1 MQRHAAIRAVFAET
15 NLTAGAEELLGHSR
29 LKVGSDEL
37 MAETLAKWE
46 AGQDERR
53 ERRDAVDQELLT
65 DVLAE
70 ALAESY
76 EDGDAL
82 SMEALKEVISEE
94 LTEVMAEIDTADAME
109 ALLSGTASDA
119 ALTAEQHAL
128 EAMLPSMPS
137 VPKEVVGHV
146 VRVVPLEEELK
157 AVVKVR
163 AGVEG
168 AECAAVSGCRKRDLI
183 ARWAAH
189 FGVQLRQLLLHKGA
203 HNMPCSSR
211 VAEARSTRAA
221 TQAEKAATRAAEAK
235 AVRAAMAMALA
246 SEKAEDAIAAAVLTQ
261 APVMESLM
269 AEAEAAELEAA
280 EAEATLDRAR
290 LEATEAA
297 ARAREARAAVKR
309 ALRRA
314 AEVAK
319 AEDDRAKMDQ
329 LLGRPPVVFDS

>member
-1 MQRHAAIRAVFAET
+1 M
-15 NLTAGAEELLGHSR
+15 
-29 LKVGSDEL
+29 GS
-37 MAETLAKWE
+37 
-46 AGQDERR
+46 GQDERR

-221 TQAEKAATRAAEAK
+221 TQAEKAATRA
-235 AVRAAMAMALA
+235 
-246 SEKAEDAIAAAVLTQ
+246 
-261 APVMESLM
+261 PP
-269 AEAEAAELEAA
+269 
-280 EAEATLDRAR
+280 
-290 LEATEAA
+290 TE
-297 ARAREARAAVKR
+297 
-309 ALRRA
+309 
-314 AEVAK
+314 
-319 AEDDRAKMDQ
+319 Q
-329 LLGRPPVVFDS
+329 SPPTPGSTRT